1 MSSSVP
7 RCLGVSLG
15 VLVAAMLAGSLAQ
28 PVFSHETL
36 TTTVLFDREI
46 VRILDRHCVMC
57 HSAGGPSFPLAT
69 YEETWLKG
77 RSIRSAVIARHMPP
91 WAAVPGY
98 GEFANDNSLTLRETQ
113 FVVSWVEG
121 LGPRNA
127 GRIFLNVQDPGA
139 PRPREIRAEPH
150 VGHWRAGTPDLTREV
165 VAAIGPAQAAVG
177 AGQAPLDDA
186 RSRPTRVV
194 RTTVD
199 LGLTAPRGMRGLEYM
214 PGNRRV
220 VRAASF
226 TLERTG
232 QWLGSW
238 TPWYGFAT
246 LPAGTAF
253 NLPAG
258 SRIVSEIHVD
268 ATAEGGEERGTLGLF
283 LSDARPRTTMAP
295 DLILDGRATA
305 GAPLRVRATA
315 ALTADTYAVALR
327 PDIAQSLKSLEV
339 SAKTTQG
346 ATQVLLFAKDPPL
359 EWPTPYVFKEP
370 VLLRRGTTIQLTGYF
385 ATPADAARGLRVT
398 LSRYVSTAPGRPAD

>member
-1 MSSSVP
+1 MSFTVA
-7 RCLGVSLG
+7 RCLSVSLG
-15 VLVAAMLAGSLAQ
+15 VIVAAMFVGSLAQ

-36 TTTVLFDREI
+36 TTTVLFEREI
-46 VRILDRHCVMC
+46 VRVLDRHCVMC

-127 GRIFLNVQDPGA
+127 GRVFLNVQDPGA
-139 PRPREIRAEPH
+139 PRPREVRAEPH
-150 VGHWRAGTPDLTREV
+150 VGHWRAGMPDLMREV
-165 VAAIGPAQAAVG
+165 VAAIG
-177 AGQAPLDDA
+177 
-186 RSRPTRVV
+186 PTRVV

-199 LGLTAPRGMRGLEYM
+199 LGLTAPRGLRGLEYM
-214 PGNRRV
+214 PGNRRA

-226 TLERTG
+226 TVERTG

-246 LPAGTAF
+246 LPAGVAF

-258 SRIVSEIHVD
+258 SRIVAEIHVD
-268 ATAEGGEERGTLGLF
+268 AKAEAGEERGTLGLF
-283 LSDARPRTTMAP
+283 FADPRPRATMAP
-295 DLILDGRATA
+295 DLVLNGRAAT
-305 GAPLRVRATA
+305 GAPLRVRATI
-315 ALTADTYAVALR
+315 ALTADTYALALR
-327 PDIAQSLKSLEV
+327 PDIIQGLKSIEV
-339 SAKTTQG
+339 SAKTGQG

-385 ATPADAARGLRVT
+385 ATPADAARGLRVR
-398 LSRYVSTAPGRPAD
+398 LSRYAAD